1 MIDPRAV
8 VHEGAQLASDVEV
21 GPFAVIGAEVKI
33 GAGTSVSAHAVI
45 EGEVTIGRDNY
56 IGSFTHLGGPPQ
68 HVAYKGEKTTLT
80 IGDRNR
86 IREYVTMHRG
96 TADGRGDTLVGSDN
110 FIMIGSHIAHDC
122 VLGDRI
128 ILANLGT
135 VAGHVIIED
144 DVVFGGFVGVHQ
156 FCRVGKV
163 AMIAAG
169 TKATK
174 DVPPFAIVGG
184 EPPKF
189 VGLNRVG
196 LRRVNMPEESRT
208 AVRKA
213 YRTIFKKGEGLEDGL
228 AKTEKEFGEVAE
240 VGHLVRF
247 IRESSR
253 GVIRD

>member
-8 VHEGAQLASDVEV
+8 VQKGAELAADVEV
-21 GPFAVIGAEVKI
+21 GPFAVIGESVTI
-33 GAGTSVSAHAVI
+33 GANTTVSAHAVI
-45 EGEVTIGRDNY
+45 EGRVTIGSDNY
-56 IGSFTHLGGPPQ
+56 IGAFSHIGGPPQ
-68 HVAYKGEKTTLT
+68 HVSYNGEDTTLT

-96 TADGRGDTLVGSDN
+96 TVDGRGDTLVGSDN

-156 FCRVGKV
+156 YCRVGRV
-163 AMIAAG
+163 AMLAAG
-169 TKATK
+169 TKAKK
-174 DVPPFAIVGG
+174 DVTPYSLVGG
-184 EPPKF
+184 EPPRF

-196 LRRVNMPEESRT
+196 LDRVDMTKESRT

-213 YRTIFKKGEGLEDGL
+213 YRLIFKKGESLEDGL
-228 AKTEKEFGEVAE
+228 NRADNEYGQSADVA
-240 VGHLVRF
+240 HLISF
-247 IRESSR
+247 IRESER